1 MLIGSAIGSEFT
13 QLPSAPWS
21 MEPPRAPLP
30 GQGSLPPPPPSL
42 QLSPTVGLS
51 PNLPSPGAV
60 QPSAAAATTTNLFGA
75 AAAAAAAGAAGSAA
89 NAHALA
95 GLVSQH
101 RLLELSRFGLRGYD
115 LAQHMLTQQGAVSK
129 LLGTLRP
136 PGLIGGSKP
145 KVATPAVVSKIEQYK
160 RENPTIFAWEI
171 RERLIS
177 EGVCTNATAPSVSS
191 INRILRNRAAERA
204 AAEFARAAGYGLYP
218 PPPYGG
224 FPWPT
229 PTHIWSPGQGLPSMS
244 GQPGGSTTPG
254 TIGSP
259 GSGSH
264 ETLGS
269 PDGNRLID
277 IEGEDSN
284 SLDGDQP
291 KFRRNRTTFSPEQLE
306 ELEKEFDKSHY
317 PCVSTRERLASRTS
331 LSEARVQVWFSNRRA
346 KWRRHQRMNLLKRS
360 SSPSSRVSSAAA
372 SAAAAAAAAAAGS
385 AFTPGSPPPPQQQ
398 PQPQQPPPQ
407 QQATD
412 RSGTGSGSTGSSGT
426 AAAAAAASSGS
437 PGPVPHPAHHLPPH
451 LPHPHHHASVPHHH
465 GAPHLYHH
473 HHHPHPHALPHAPHF
488 APHPHHHHHQPH
500 PALHPALSHQ
510 PAATASSVP
519 ALPATTGHPGGA
531 SSHLHHHH
539 HQSSTA
545 AAAAAAA
552 ALGAQAAAAVAAAHQ
567 AASLV
572 TASTPLLM
580 GGEHSAFRSLVPTS
594 AAALFAGLSRSYASA
609 RTGSSGSN
617 PDTSSSPVPSEDGID
632 SDEEI
637 NVHDDDSGEE
647 EQQHDHRTNG
657 GQRRQARSRRRPRHR
672 YPSTT
677 SSTTNAGDRQSD
689 AEAAPPPGR
698 SSPVSPSRGTGSGAG
713 APLQLTT
720 HERTA

>member
-1 MLIGSAIGSEFT
+1 MMLIGSAIGSEFA
-13 QLPSAPWS
+13 QLPTSGAAPWS
-21 MEPPRAPLP
+21 MEPPPRVPGSGLP
-30 GQGSLPPPPPSL
+30 GQQPPGPPPPPAGL

-60 QPSAAAATTTNLFGA
+60 PPSSTNLFGA
-75 AAAAAAAGAAGSAA
+75 AAAAAAAAGHPAA
-89 NAHALA
+89 NAQTLA
-95 GLVSQH
+95 GLMSQH

-229 PTHIWSPGQGLPSMS
+229 PAHLWPPGQSLPGMTP
-244 GQPGGSTTPG
+244 PGSSSNSTPA

-264 ETLGS
+264 DTLGS

-291 KFRRNRTTFSPEQLE
+291 KFRRNRTTFTPEQLE

-360 SSPSSRVSSAAA
+360 SSPSSR
-372 SAAAAAAAAAAGS
+372 AAAAAASS
-385 AFTPGSPPPPQQQ
+385 AFTPGSPPPRP
-398 PQPQQPPPQ
+398 
-407 QQATD
+407 
-412 RSGTGSGSTGSSGT
+412 GSGSASATGVHPPPLGAVAHHQNQSTSPV
-426 AAAAAAASSGS
+426 ASHLAASQ
-437 PGPVPHPAHHLPPH
+437 AH
-451 LPHPHHHASVPHHH
+451 
-465 GAPHLYHH
+465 
-473 HHHPHPHALPHAPHF
+473 
-488 APHPHHHHHQPH
+488 
-500 PALHPALSHQ
+500 
-510 PAATASSVP
+510 
-519 ALPATTGHPGGA
+519 
-531 SSHLHHHH
+531 
-539 HQSSTA
+539 
-545 AAAAAAA
+545 
-552 ALGAQAAAAVAAAHQ
+552 AQAAAAAVAAAQ

-594 AAALFAGLSRSYASA
+594 AAALFAGLSRSYAATAASC
-609 RTGSSGSN
+609 SSN
-617 PDTSSSPVPSEDGID
+617 PSASPVPSD

-637 NVHDDDSGEE
+637 NVHDDESDIEVSS
-647 EQQHDHRTNG
+647 RNG
-657 GQRRQARSRRRPRHR
+657 AGDGSMT
-672 YPSTT
+672 STT
-677 SSTTNAGDRQSD
+677 
-689 AEAAPPPGR
+689 
-698 SSPVSPSRGTGSGAG
+698 
-713 APLQLTT
+713 PLQLTK
-720 HERTA
+720 HERH

>member
-1 MLIGSAIGSEFT
+1 MLIGSAIGSEFA

-30 GQGSLPPPPPSL
+30 GQGSLPPPPPTL

-51 PNLPSPGAV
+51 PNLPSPGSV
-60 QPSAAAATTTNLFGA
+60 QPTTNLFGA
-75 AAAAAAAGAAGSAA
+75 AAAAAAAGAAGTA

-229 PTHIWSPGQGLPSMS
+229 PTHLWSPGQGLPNMS
-244 GQPGGSTTPG
+244 QPGGSTTPG

-331 LSEARVQVWFSNRRA
+331 LSEARVQTGEMA
-346 KWRRHQRMNLLKRS
+346 TS
-360 SSPSSRVSSAAA
+360 SKNESFKKVHLAEHAGCGGSGNGKFRFHPWLP
-372 SAAAAAAAAAAGS
+372 AAAAAAAAAAATAAANRITAGGVGFNGTVGPGGPFPAPFLRFAGS
-385 AFTPGSPPPPQQQ
+385 GPSPARSPPSSPSSSGGGGTASSAPSAPSSHPPAPSCASSAPLSPAAGGPGVGGCFASAGRLRVLPVATPSPPSRGPSASQPVHLAGGTGGPGSGRPGSP
-398 PQPQQPPPQ
+398 
-407 QQATD
+407 
-412 RSGTGSGSTGSSGT
+412 
-426 AAAAAAASSGS
+426 
-437 PGPVPHPAHHLPPH
+437 
-451 LPHPHHHASVPHHH
+451 
-465 GAPHLYHH
+465 
-473 HHHPHPHALPHAPHF
+473 
-488 APHPHHHHHQPH
+488 
-500 PALHPALSHQ
+500 
-510 PAATASSVP
+510 
-519 ALPATTGHPGGA
+519 
-531 SSHLHHHH
+531 
-539 HQSSTA
+539 
-545 AAAAAAA
+545 
-552 ALGAQAAAAVAAAHQ
+552 
-567 AASLV
+567 
-572 TASTPLLM
+572 
-580 GGEHSAFRSLVPTS
+580 
-594 AAALFAGLSRSYASA
+594 
-609 RTGSSGSN
+609 GSSGS
-617 PDTSSSPVPSEDGID
+617 SSGPGSAIISH
-632 SDEEI
+632 SI
-637 NVHDDDSGEE
+637 NSII
-647 EQQHDHRTNG
+647 NG
-657 GQRRQARSRRRPRHR
+657 R
-672 YPSTT
+672 
-677 SSTTNAGDRQSD
+677 
-689 AEAAPPPGR
+689 
-698 SSPVSPSRGTGSGAG
+698 
-713 APLQLTT
+713 
-720 HERTA
+720 

>member
-1 MLIGSAIGSEFT
+1 MMLIGSAIGSEFA
-13 QLPSAPWS
+13 QLPTSGAAPWS
-21 MEPPRAPLP
+21 MEPPRAPGGLP
-30 GQGSLPPPPPSL
+30 GQHQAPPPPTL

-51 PNLPSPGAV
+51 PNLPSPGSV
-60 QPSAAAATTTNLFGA
+60 QPTTNLFGA
-75 AAAAAAAGAAGSAA
+75 AAAAAVAAGNPA

-229 PTHIWSPGQGLPSMS
+229 PAHLWPPGQPLPGMTP
-244 GQPGGSTTPG
+244 PGSSTNSTPV

-264 ETLGS
+264 DTLGS
-269 PDGNRLID
+269 PDGNRLIGEFD

-291 KFRRNRTTFSPEQLE
+291 KFRRNRTTFTPEQLE

-331 LSEARVQVWFSNRRA
+331 LSEARVQTGEMA
-346 KWRRHQRMNLLKRS
+346 TS
-360 SSPSSRVSSAAA
+360 SKNESFKKVQFPE
-372 SAAAAAAAAAAGS
+372 
-385 AFTPGSPPPPQQQ
+385 F
-398 PQPQQPPPQ
+398 
-407 QQATD
+407 
-412 RSGTGSGSTGSSGT
+412 
-426 AAAAAAASSGS
+426 ASSGS
-437 PGPVPHPAHHLPPH
+437 SSKFRFHPW
-451 LPHPHHHASVPHHH
+451 
-465 GAPHLYHH
+465 
-473 HHHPHPHALPHAPHF
+473 F
-488 APHPHHHHHQPH
+488 
-500 PALHPALSHQ
+500 
-510 PAATASSVP
+510 PAATGIGIGV
-519 ALPATTGHPGGA
+519 GHGSP
-531 SSHLHHHH
+531 
-539 HQSSTA
+539 TA
-545 AAAAAAA
+545 AGPHGSTSPKPVN
-552 ALGAQAAAAVAAAHQ
+552 LTGSGNVPPGAG
-567 AASLV
+567 SG
-572 TASTPLLM
+572 S
-580 GGEHSAFRSLVPTS
+580 
-594 AAALFAGLSRSYASA
+594 
-609 RTGSSGSN
+609 SSGS
-617 PDTSSSPVPSEDGID
+617 SSGGII
-632 SDEEI
+632 SHSI
-637 NVHDDDSGEE
+637 NSII
-647 EQQHDHRTNG
+647 NG
-657 GQRRQARSRRRPRHR
+657 R
-672 YPSTT
+672 
-677 SSTTNAGDRQSD
+677 
-689 AEAAPPPGR
+689 
-698 SSPVSPSRGTGSGAG
+698 
-713 APLQLTT
+713 
-720 HERTA
+720 

>member
-1 MLIGSAIGSEFT
+1 KIHWNAHFALLLFSLIVFSHTRIF
-13 QLPSAPWS
+13 
-21 MEPPRAPLP
+21 
-30 GQGSLPPPPPSL
+30 
-42 QLSPTVGLS
+42 TVGLS
-51 PNLPSPGAV
+51 PNLPSPGSV
-60 QPSAAAATTTNLFGA
+60 QPTTNLFGA
-75 AAAAAAAGAAGSAA
+75 AAAAAAAGAAGTA

-229 PTHIWSPGQGLPSMS
+229 PTHLWSPGQGMPNMS
-244 GQPGGSTTPG
+244 QPGGSTTPG

-269 PDGNRLID
+269 PDGNRLIGRYFKTSSDVISQYISPNLCTHDVFEPRISSLTTD

-360 SSPSSRVSSAAA
+360 TSPTTR
-372 SAAAAAAAAAAGS
+372 AAAAAGTASS
-385 AFTPGSPPPPQQQ
+385 AFTPGSPPPP
-398 PQPQQPPPQ
+398 PQPQQQ
-407 QQATD
+407 QQQPPTAG
-412 RSGTGSGSTGSSGT
+412 SQPPGTSPS
-426 AAAAAAASSGS
+426 AQLAPSSGS
-437 PGPVPHPAHHLPPH
+437 PGGAAASPHHHHLPPH
-451 LPHPHHHASVPHHH
+451 LAGVHLPHHA
-465 GAPHLYHH
+465 HH
-473 HHHPHPHALPHAPHF
+473 HHHPHHPLTHPHHHALHSHHF
-488 APHPHHHHHQPH
+488 HQGASAHPGGSPSTAGQLAGAPHPHHHPHHPGHHGAHQ
-500 PALHPALSHQ
+500 LHANPPSTS
-510 PAATASSVP
+510 PAA
-519 ALPATTGHPGGA
+519 
-531 SSHLHHHH
+531 
-539 HQSSTA
+539 Q
-545 AAAAAAA
+545 
-552 ALGAQAAAAVAAAHQ
+552 AQAAAQAAAQ
-567 AASLV
+567 AGS
-572 TASTPLLM
+572 P
-580 GGEHSAFRSLVPTS
+580 G
-594 AAALFAGLSRSYASA
+594 
-609 RTGSSGSN
+609 GSSGGSGPGSTIISHSIN
-617 PDTSSSPVPSEDGID
+617 SIINGRDD

-637 NVHDDDSGEE
+637 NVHEDDSND
-647 EQQHDHRTNG
+647 EQQQQQTEGQSDAARTTNG
-657 GQRRQARSRRRPRHR
+657 GSSRHR
-672 YPSTT
+672 
-677 SSTTNAGDRQSD
+677 R
-689 AEAAPPPGR
+689 
-698 SSPVSPSRGTGSGAG
+698 
-713 APLQLTT
+713 
-720 HERTA
+720 